1 MTKEERYQASAEE
14 LLRLVGGKENI
25 ISAAHC
31 ATRLRLVLKDESKAD
46 VDGILKADLVKGQ
59 FANGGQFQI
68 IIGSGTVNEVYK
80 RFIETGG
87 IAEATKS
94 EVKQAAVQKM
104 NPLQRL
110 VKTLSDVFVP
120 LIPALVAS
128 GLMMGLNNVLT
139 ANGLFIPGKSLAE
152 AYPALSDIAAMINT
166 FASAAYAF
174 LPVLIGFSATK
185 MFGGNPYL
193 GAVIGMIMV
202 SGDLLN
208 AYAYG
213 TAVTEGTIPV
223 WNILGLTIEKVGYQG
238 TVLPVLAASYILSF
252 VEKKLHKYIPEILDN
267 LLTPLLTVM
276 ITGFVTFTVVGG
288 IMRTAGDMLTNS
300 FVWMHDTLGI
310 VGGMVLGFLY
320 SPLTMTGMHHS
331 LLPVDIQM
339 VAAGGSFLLAIASCN
354 NVAQGGAT
362 LCAMLRTKDKKLK
375 SVAAT
380 SGVSAMLGI
389 TEPAM
394 FGVNLKLKYP
404 FYGAMIGAALGG
416 GYVTLTNVLN
426 TAPGTAGIVG
436 FVCVPATSMLNF
448 LIGTAI
454 SVAAGFI
461 FTYIMSNMKKFNKE
475 LEKKETELEQL
486 RKDVS
491 NSNESGK
498 GLSNKLEKY
507 NLLLGR
513 NDLIGKGVIITLKD
527 GESRGIATDVI
538 VHAEDILEVIN
549 SLKNAGAEAISVN
562 NQRIIS
568 RTAISCVGNV
578 ITING
583 EKVGPPFVIKAIGLP
598 SQLFGGITMTG
609 HYISKLEEAGVQ
621 VKVDQVDK
629 DTIVIPKYEGIYK
642 LEYASNIE

>member
-1 MTKEERYQASAEE
+1 MTKEERYQASAEQ
-14 LLRLVGGKENI
+14 LLTLVGGTENI

-31 ATRLRLVLKDESKAD
+31 ATRLRLVLKDESKAN
-46 VDGILKADLVKGQ
+46 VDEILKVDLVKGQ

-68 IIGSGTVNEVYK
+68 IIGSGTVDEVYK
-80 RFIETGG
+80 RFIQIGG
-87 IAEATKS
+87 ISEASKS
-94 EVKQAAVQKM
+94 DVKAAAVQKM

-139 ANGLFIPGKSLAE
+139 ANGLFVPNQSLVE
-152 AYPALSDIAAMINT
+152 AYPFLADFAAMINT

-174 LPVLIGFSATK
+174 LPILIGFSATK

-238 TVLPVLAASYILSF
+238 TVLPVLAASFILAF
-252 VEKKLHKYIPEILDN
+252 VEKKLHKHVPEVLDN
-267 LLTPLLTVM
+267 LLTPLLSVM

-288 IMRTAGDMLTNS
+288 IMRTAGNLLTDGLL
-300 FVWMHDTLGI
+300 WLHDSLGV
-310 VGGMVLGFLY
+310 VGGMIFGFLY

-331 LLPVDIQM
+331 LLPVEIQL
-339 VAAGGSFLLAIASCN
+339 VAGAGSFLLGIASCN

-362 LCAMLRTKDKKLK
+362 ICAMLRTKDKKMK

-380 SGVSAMLGI
+380 SGISAMLGI

-404 FYGAMIGAALGG
+404 FYGAMLGSALGG

-426 TAPGTAGIVG
+426 SSPGSAGIIG
-436 FVCVPATSMLNF
+436 FVCVQPGSMLNF
-448 LIGTAI
+448 LIGVAI
-454 SVAAGFI
+454 SVVAGFG
-461 FTYIMSNMKKFNKE
+461 FTYVMSNMKRFNKE
-475 LEKKETELEQL
+475 LEMGESAAPETAAEDAVPVMEKNVIYSPLAGEAIPMSEVPDDTFAAEVLGKGMAVIPSEGKVVAPCAGEVTTLFDTKHAVGLTTVDGVELLIHVGVNTVELE
-486 RKDVS
+486 
-491 NSNESGK
+491 GK
-498 GLSNKLEKY
+498 YYEAHVAQGDKVKPGQ
-507 NLLLGR
+507 LLLTFDISKIQAAGY
-513 NDLIGKGVIITLKD
+513 NVT
-527 GESRGIATDVI
+527 TPVI
-538 VHAEDILEVIN
+538 VANTDEYKSVTGLKTGAILRMEPLVR
-549 SLKNAGAEAISVN
+549 V
-562 NQRIIS
+562 
-568 RTAISCVGNV
+568 
-578 ITING
+578 
-583 EKVGPPFVIKAIGLP
+583 
-598 SQLFGGITMTG
+598 
-609 HYISKLEEAGVQ
+609 EEA
-621 VKVDQVDK
+621 
-629 DTIVIPKYEGIYK
+629 
-642 LEYASNIE
+642 

>member
-1 MTKEERYQASAEE
+1 MTKEERYQASAEQ
-14 LLRLVGGKENI
+14 LLKLVGGKENI

-46 VDGILKADLVKGQ
+46 VDKILQVDLVKGQ

-80 RFIETGG
+80 RFIEIGG
-87 IAEATKS
+87 IAEASKS
-94 EVKQAAVQKM
+94 DVKQAAIQKM

-139 ANGLFIPGKSLAE
+139 ANGLFFQGQSLVE
-152 AYPALSDIAAMINT
+152 AYPALADMASMINT

-174 LPVLIGFSATK
+174 LPILIGFSATK

-208 AYAYG
+208 AYSYG

-223 WNILGLTIEKVGYQG
+223 WNILGFTIEKVGYQG

-252 VEKKLHKYIPEILDN
+252 VEKKLHKIIPEILDN

-276 ITGFVTFTVVGG
+276 ITGVIIFTVVGG
-288 IMRTAGDMLTNS
+288 VMRTAGDLLTNS
-300 FVWMHDTLGI
+300 FVWMHNTLGV
-310 VGGMVLGFLY
+310 VGGMILGFLY

-362 LCAMLRTKDKKLK
+362 ICAMLRTKDKKLK

-404 FYGAMIGAALGG
+404 FYGAMLGSALGG

-426 TAPGTAGIVG
+426 TAPGSAGLVG
-436 FVCVPATSMLNF
+436 FVCVPPSNMLNF
-448 LIGTAI
+448 LIGAVI
-454 SVAAGFI
+454 SIVAGFA
-461 FTYIMSNMKKFNKE
+461 FSYILSNMKRFNKE
-475 LEKKETELEQL
+475 LEKYVEPENQIVDIIPTMEEDIIYSPLAGNAIPMSEVPDNTFASEVL
-486 RKDVS
+486 
-491 NSNESGK
+491 GK
-498 GLSNKLEKY
+498 GMAIIPSEGKVVAPCEGEISTLFDTKHAVGITTNNGIELLIHVGVNTVELGGKY
-507 NLLLGR
+507 Y
-513 NDLIGKGVIITLKD
+513 
-527 GESRGIATDVI
+527 
-538 VHAEDILEVIN
+538 
-549 SLKNAGAEAISVN
+549 EAHVV
-562 NQRIIS
+562 Q
-568 RTAISCVGNV
+568 
-578 ITING
+578 G
-583 EKVGPPFVIKAIGLP
+583 EKVEPGQLLLSFDIEKIKEAGYNVTTPIIVANSDEYKSVNGLK
-598 SQLFGGITMTG
+598 TG
-609 HYISKLEEAGVQ
+609 TVKRMESLIKLER
-621 VKVDQVDK
+621 
-629 DTIVIPKYEGIYK
+629 
-642 LEYASNIE
+642 

>member
-14 LLRLVGGKENI
+14 LLKLVGGKENI

-46 VDGILKADLVKGQ
+46 VDGILKVDLVKGQ

-87 IAEATKS
+87 IAEASKS
-94 EVKQAAVQKM
+94 EVKQAAAQKM

-139 ANGLFIPGKSLAE
+139 ANGLFVPGQSLVE

-174 LPVLIGFSATK
+174 LPILIGFSATK

-223 WNILGLTIEKVGYQG
+223 WNIFGLTIEKVGYQG

-276 ITGFVTFTVVGG
+276 ITGFVTFTLVGG

-300 FVWMHDTLGI
+300 FVWMHDTLGA

-362 LCAMLRTKDKKLK
+362 ICAMLRTKDKKLK

-404 FYGAMIGAALGG
+404 FYGAMIGAAFGG
-416 GYVTLTNVLN
+416 GYVTLMNVLN

-436 FVCVPATSMLNF
+436 FVCVPASSMLNF
-448 LIGTAI
+448 LIGAVI
-454 SVAAGFI
+454 SIVAGFV

-475 LEKKETELEQL
+475 LEQTETSADKTDVPVEDFYEVEKNVICSPLTGTAIPMKEVPDDTFAADVLGKGMAVIPSEGKVVAPCEGEISTLFDTKHAVGITAKDGAELLIHVGVNTVELE
-486 RKDVS
+486 
-491 NSNESGK
+491 GK
-498 GLSNKLEKY
+498 YYEAHVAQGDQVKPGQ
-507 NLLLGR
+507 LLLTFDIQKIQKAGY
-513 NDLIGKGVIITLKD
+513 NVTTPVIIANTDDYKNVEGLKT
-527 GESRGIATDVI
+527 GEIHCMEPLV
-538 VHAEDILEVIN
+538 
-549 SLKNAGAEAISVN
+549 
-562 NQRIIS
+562 
-568 RTAISCVGNV
+568 
-578 ITING
+578 
-583 EKVGPPFVIKAIGLP
+583 
-598 SQLFGGITMTG
+598 
-609 HYISKLEEAGVQ
+609 KLEEA
-621 VKVDQVDK
+621 
-629 DTIVIPKYEGIYK
+629 
-642 LEYASNIE
+642 